1 MNGTEVYYFEFHSMC
16 NVGMINWGK
25 DGDVSS
31 VMGKKRYLRRHS
43 GGKKEGKDTSV

>member
-1 MNGTEVYYFEFHSMC
+1 MGQKSTILNSIPC

-31 VMGKKRYLRRHS
+31 VMGKKRYLR
-43 GGKKEGKDTSV
+43 KKALRWKERR